1 MIIAVLGTSA
11 LIMTDAGKDQEDAST
26 AILSETSELRKI
38 MVNPPMPFSGFIF
51 TRNDLISARRKEL
64 WSINYN

>member
-38 MVNPPMPFSGFIF
+38 MVNPPIPFSGLHFH
-51 TRNDLISARRKEL
+51 S
-64 WSINYN
+64 